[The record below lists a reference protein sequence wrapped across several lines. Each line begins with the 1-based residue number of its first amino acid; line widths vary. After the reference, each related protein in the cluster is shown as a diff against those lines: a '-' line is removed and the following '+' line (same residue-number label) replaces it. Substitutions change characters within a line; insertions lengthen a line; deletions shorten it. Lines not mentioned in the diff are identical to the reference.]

1 MRKILLT
8 LVLLAIAGGI
18 GACSKCDFPV
28 WRGFNACRGDPPAG
42 K

>member
-1 MRKILLT
+1 MRRILLT
-8 LVLLAIAGGI
+8 CVLLATAVVI

-28 WRGFNACRGDPPAG
+28 WQGYNACHGGPPAG

>member
-1 MRKILLT
+1 MRRILLT
-8 LVLLAIAGGI
+8 SVLLAIAMAI

-28 WRGFNACRGDPPAG
+28 WRGFGACHSDPPAG

>member
-1 MRKILLT
+1 MRKILLISI
-8 LVLLAIAGGI
+8 LLAMATTV

-28 WRGFNACRGDPPAG
+28 WGACHSGPPAG